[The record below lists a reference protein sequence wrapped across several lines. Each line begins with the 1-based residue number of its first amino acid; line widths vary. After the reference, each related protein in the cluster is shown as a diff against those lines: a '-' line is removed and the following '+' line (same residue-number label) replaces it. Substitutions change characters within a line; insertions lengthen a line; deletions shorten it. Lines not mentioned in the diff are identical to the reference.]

1 MDSEGDWFKE
11 VLFIVSYLLRFKSY
25 LMNLFMK
32 TLHIFMELHR
42 HSSTFT
48 GIIAFDPP
56 IRMRNKPYYHFH
68 QLLLFF
74 FEYFLS
80 AEISFPSVG
89 RHTLMDTH
97 PDLLFFFCSH
107 LVNFLSLSQS
117 VFLNEH
123 LSQGLVVLNTDYILK
138 LLELKNNS

>member
-32 TLHIFMELHR
+32 TLHIFMALRR

-48 GIIAFDPP
+48 GIISFDPP
-56 IRMRNKPYYHFH
+56 IQRRNKPYYHFH

-74 FEYFLS
+74 FEYF
-80 AEISFPSVG
+80 
-89 RHTLMDTH
+89 MDI
-97 PDLLFFFCSH
+97 
-107 LVNFLSLSQS
+107 VSLPFAANVS
-117 VFLNEH
+117 
-123 LSQGLVVLNTDYILK
+123 VLNVSFFSSAFKICSSYLVFRVLTVKHLGMFH
-138 LLELKNNS
+138 LLAVF

>member
-32 TLHIFMELHR
+32 TLHIFMALHR

-48 GIIAFDPP
+48 GIISFDPP
-56 IRMRNKPYYHFH
+56 IQRRNKPYYHFY

-74 FEYFLS
+74 FDYFLS
-80 AEISFPSVG
+80 AEISFPSVVRYTVMG
-89 RHTLMDTH
+89 TH

-107 LVNFLSLSQS
+107 LVNFLSLSQP
-117 VFLNEH
+117 VFLNDH
-123 LSQGLVVLNTDYILK
+123 LCLGLVVLNSDYILK

>member
-32 TLHIFMELHR
+32 TLHIFMALHR

-48 GIIAFDPP
+48 GIISFDPP
-56 IRMRNKPYYHFH
+56 IQMRNKPYYH
-68 QLLLFF
+68 LIF

-80 AEISFPSVG
+80 AEIGFPSVG
-89 RHTLMDTH
+89 RYTVMDTH

-107 LVNFLSLSQS
+107 LVNFLSLSQP

-123 LSQGLVVLNTDYILK
+123 LSQGPVVLNTDYILK
-138 LLELKNNS
+138 LIELKNNS